1 MTAAPL
7 DTGDR
12 RLKIP
17 PLHVPAAVTPA
28 VESSL
33 VTLVAGLSHVVNN
46 QLTALLGN
54 IELASH
60 DVDPDSAAAHRLS
73 ESEAAARR
81 IGAVM
86 RSLSTAI
93 GFHWPRTAIADLPE
107 IVRSTCARIGAE
119 APDRDGIGLEVQD
132 DVPAVACDPGQ
143 VALVVEILLHNAI
156 EATVAG
162 DGPIVVRVGTVRI
175 AHRLRLASAGL
186 PLAAGRY
193 AFVEVEDTGSG
204 MDRETL
210 GRAFEPFFS
219 TRVTGR
225 GLSLAVALGIVRAHG
240 GGIVAQS
247 SAGYGTTMR
256 VLLPV

>member
-1 MTAAPL
+1 MTVSPL
-7 DTGDR
+7 DTGER
-12 RLKIP
+12 RQPIS
-17 PLHVPAAVTPA
+17 PLHVPDSVTPA
-28 VESSL
+28 VDSSL

-54 IELASH
+54 LELASL
-60 DVDPDSAAAHRLS
+60 DIDAGAQAAHRLD
-73 ESEAAARR
+73 EAEAAARR

-93 GFHWPRTAIADLPE
+93 GFHWPRTAIAD
-107 IVRSTCARIGAE
+107 IADIARTTCERLGAE
-119 APDRDGIGLEVQD
+119 TPDRDGIGLQIEAEI
-132 DVPAVACDPGQ
+132 PAVACDPGQ
-143 VALVVEILLHNAI
+143 VAQVLEILLHNSI

-175 AHRLRLASAGL
+175 AHRLRIVSAGT
-186 PLAAGRY
+186 PLTAGRY
-193 AFVEVEDTGSG
+193 AFIEVEDTGSG

-210 GRAFEPFFS
+210 ARAFEPFFS

-247 SAGYGTTMR
+247 SPGYGTTMR